1 MTRPDTTRLV
11 MKFGGTSMGD
21 LERIRR
27 AARII
32 AAEAAKGKQ
41 IAVVVSAM
49 AETTTA
55 TFLPVAASAAT
66 MRAAR
71 RIRSRSPM
79 EVPPNFITNRF
90 VSARVILAS
99 DPLLAWRAKAVHASA
114 HARF

>member
-1 MTRPDTTRLV
+1 MTRPETTRLV

-49 AETTTA
+49 ADTTTA
-55 TFLPVAASAAT
+55 TDLPARTSAAT
-66 MRAAR
+66 IRAAR
-71 RIRSRSPM
+71 RMRSRSPI
-79 EVPPNFITNRF
+79 EVPPNFITSRS
-90 VSARVILAS
+90 V
-99 DPLLAWRAKAVHASA
+99 
-114 HARF
+114 